1 MYAQSAFT
9 TSDRGIGPLPTT
21 EASSE
26 LMVIGF
32 MNAEL
37 AFFAAGFAAFGIMI
51 ILIDLMEAI
60 VPCPL

>member
-21 EASSE
+21 DASSE
-26 LMVIGF
+26 LTVIGF

-37 AFFAAGFAAFGIMI
+37 AFFAAGFAAFGILI
-51 ILIDLMEAI
+51 ILIA
-60 VPCPL
+60 